1 MMRAL
6 DLDFVRRRP
15 TWPAWLLLGAGAV
28 LLGDAVL
35 DTLRLHDEIGHWERR
50 RGASSAPAP
59 APKEAVNEQTRREL
73 GVARQALQEL
83 ALPWEPL
90 FRSIEASI
98 GKDTA
103 LLAIEPDAGKRALR
117 ISGEARSYP
126 AILGFMV
133 RLEQAQVLS
142 GVHLISH
149 QLREDVA
156 ERPLQFTLV
165 AGWRTE
171 P

>member
-1 MMRAL
+1 MRAL
-6 DLDFVRRRP
+6 NLDFVRRRAA
-15 TWPAWLLLGAGAV
+15 WPAWLLLAVGAV
-28 LLGDAVL
+28 LMGDALL
-35 DTLRLHDEIGHWERR
+35 DTLRLRDELGQWQHR
-50 RGASSAPAP
+50 RGSSSAAP
-59 APKEAVNEQTRREL
+59 SAGKEVVDEQTRREL
-73 GVARQALQEL
+73 EIARQALQEL

-90 FRSIEASI
+90 FKSIERSI

-126 AILGFMV
+126 AVLAFMV
-133 RLEQAQVLS
+133 RLEETQVLG

-149 QLREDVA
+149 QLRDDAA
-156 ERPLQFTLV
+156 ERPVQFTLV
-165 AGWRTE
+165 ALWKAA